1 MPNIKNIERRD
12 KKLTNKRRFKADNRK
27 SVRNMDVKWFTVKP
41 K

>member
-1 MPNIKNIERRD
+1 MGNIKNIDRRD

-27 SVRNMDVKWFTVKP
+27 SIRNMDMKWFTVKP